1 MGGVAVAAFDLDQ
14 EGKMPL
20 SNKEYASFLMLV
32 GFADTLDQESG
43 KLEKRAKLAGK
54 NAWRDLKMLTTVS
67 HNVAQA
73 LFDTIPAKKQ
83 LLVAEELKRAV
94 AGVVI
99 KPPANLPV
107 HQPTNYTTIPTQ
119 SLEWLI
125 DQILQWECLCCIKE
139 GKDQKKCPFRE
150 KLETMYAFELPDVK
164 KGECPFQTME
174 RFSRKELEDKA

>member
-1 MGGVAVAAFDLDQ
+1 MGAFDLDQ
-14 EGKMPL
+14 DGKLPL

-32 GFADTLDQESG
+32 GFADTLDQEVDR
-43 KLEKRAKLAGK
+43 LEKRAKLAGK
-54 NAWRDLKMLTTVS
+54 TVWRDLKMLKSVS

-73 LFDTIPAKKQ
+73 LYDTIPAKKQ

-107 HQPTNYTTIPTQ
+107 HQPTNYTTIPTK

-125 DQILQWECLCCIKE
+125 DQILQWECLCCTRE

-150 KLETMYAFELPDVK
+150 RLETMYAFEIPDVK

-174 RFSRKELEDKA
+174 RFSRYEQE

>member
-1 MGGVAVAAFDLDQ
+1 MGTYDIDQ
-14 EGKMPL
+14 DGRLPM

-32 GFADTLDQESG
+32 GFADTLDQEYSR
-43 KLEKRAKLAGK
+43 LERRSKLAGK
-54 NAWRDLKMLTTVS
+54 TVWRDLKMLKTVS
-67 HNVAQA
+67 HNIAQR

-83 LLVAEELKRAV
+83 ALVSEELKRAI

-107 HQPTNYTTIPTQ
+107 HQPTNYTTVPTK

-125 DQILQWECLCCIKE
+125 DQILQWECLCCVRE
-139 GKDQKKCPFRE
+139 GKEQKKCPFRE
-150 KLETMYAFELPDVK
+150 KLETMYAFEIPDVK

-174 RFSRKELEDKA
+174 RFSRYGQE